1 MSSLSSVFFWFN
13 THTHNTHMHVHTHKH
28 VQAYS
33 EKVIYDILFLICRN
47 IFLFP
52 QVLKTA
58 VPLTIPKMTVWS
70 QLRLEPDRVNWK
82 IARWWKNGI
91 THPSAET
98 CKKWVFLTR
107 RRLYFLHCLLS
118 LTNGASSSLLT
129 LVSGYH
135 LPHAG
140 LLVLISFALLY
151 TSRLFRFAHLSPD
164 SCPPS
169 S

>member
-1 MSSLSSVFFWFN
+1 
-13 THTHNTHMHVHTHKH
+13 
-28 VQAYS
+28 
-33 EKVIYDILFLICRN
+33 
-47 IFLFP
+47 
-52 QVLKTA
+52 
-58 VPLTIPKMTVWS
+58 MTVWS
-70 QLRLEPDRVNWK
+70 QLRLEPDKVNWK

-135 LPHAG
+135 IPHAG
-140 LLVLISFALLY
+140 LLVLLIFFHYSTLPGCSDLHTSLLTAALPLHNWQGF
-151 TSRLFRFAHLSPD
+151 S
-164 SCPPS
+164 PPS
-169 S
+169 ATHSVHKKQPCMAAIESLSQRLWLFFFSTTWEIAIWSFHIYNKPSFCLWNGLVQ